1 MRLGEVH
8 LSIGFGGRH
17 YQGKGVSTDIIE
29 AAARAFLQALNRE
42 YLDLRSGSV
51 TPERAQG

>member
-1 MRLGEVH
+1 MH